1 MKQGRV
7 ALLIV
12 LLAVPILLGGN
23 CAFFFS
29 SGGSSDDEDDRKGLT
44 IVASTGSFVDAP
56 VQGLRYESGSLSGY
70 TGSGGEFQYEEGGW
84 VSFYIGDLPVGR
96 AVAGQALLTPL
107 DLVVDGEL
115 DTPAVINI
123 ARLLQSLDAVPGDGV
138 ITIPEAVQAA
148 AVTSNELLASAIAYM
163 DFADDPAFANAAS
176 QLLAVLTS
184 DYPHTAVLVDA
195 DTAREHLARS
205 LERLSRQ

>member
-29 SGGSSDDEDDRKGLT
+29 SGGSSDEGERRGLT
-44 IVASTGSFVDAP
+44 VVASTGQFVDAP

-70 TGSGGEFQYEEGGW
+70 TGSAGEFQYEEGGQ
-84 VSFYIGDLPVGR
+84 VRFYIGDLSLGP
-96 AVAGQALLTPL
+96 AVPGQALLTPL

-123 ARLLQSLDAVPGDGV
+123 ARLLQSLDAVPGDGL

-148 AVTSNELLASAIAYM
+148 AVSSNELLSSAIAYM

-195 DTAREHLARS
+195 DTARDHLARS
-205 LERLSRQ
+205 LEALSRQ